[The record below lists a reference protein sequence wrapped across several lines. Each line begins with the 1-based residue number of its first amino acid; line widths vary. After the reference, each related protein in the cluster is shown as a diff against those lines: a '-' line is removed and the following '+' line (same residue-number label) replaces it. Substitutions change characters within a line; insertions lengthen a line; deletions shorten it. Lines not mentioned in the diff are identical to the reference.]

1 MKNQLFTF
9 SLLSLDSDS
18 AMIEKR
24 SSLEETVKYTIDKNK
39 VISLSPK
46 ISLTNAEYYI
56 KKIILIIY
64 NEITYDTD
72 YEEINNIIDVYTLSQ
87 KIFSFW
93 SNDII
98 QIKNQESKIK
108 MDTFTAYNKSD
119 FETLYNNL
127 DEKDE
132 NYSKIYKIK
141 EKLEGKPFYIE
152 YNTKIINKLNELF
165 EKYPNF
171 DSLKERIVPKKN
183 LLSIKKDKSINF
195 PNILIYGDAGC
206 GKSSLIISLC
216 ELYEFYSRNSM
227 GSGSVNFTLTGNDKG
242 FSKSD
247 CGCIIKSMFSR
258 GKGPIMNPLII
269 LDEID
274 KANFSNREDSDFSGV
289 FAELLEKNN
298 AKHFKDNFFGVEVD
312 ASHINYIAIA
322 NDISKIPDYILSRFP
337 VKLKIRQYTPKEIK
351 TVVLDNIYEQWIEDN
366 NFDEDLLPKYIP
378 DSTREL
384 ISECCNNQPRNIP
397 AILSQIANYTYKEY
411 NGKSYIDFLTTKSIA
426 DKIRNLFNNNGETQK
441 NPIGF
446 KM

>member
-1 MKNQLFTF
+1 METKKFAF

-18 AMIEKR
+18 VTIERR
-24 SSLEETVKYTIDKNK
+24 SSSEETVKYTIYKNT

-46 ISLTNAEYYI
+46 LSPKNILNYTDEIILLVFNGIINNTPPNEIENLTEVYSFS
-56 KKIILIIY
+56 KKI
-64 NEITYDTD
+64 
-72 YEEINNIIDVYTLSQ
+72 S
-87 KIFSFW
+87 SFW
-93 SNDII
+93 LGEII
-98 QIKNQESKIK
+98 QIKNQENNSDNNI
-108 MDTFTAYNKSD
+108 FTAYNKRD
-119 FETLYNNL
+119 FETLYNKL
-127 DEKDE
+127 DSKDE

-298 AKHFKDNFFGVEVD
+298 AKHFKDNFFAVEVD

-366 NFDEDLLPKYIP
+366 NFNKDLLPEYIP

-411 NGKSYIDFLTTKSIA
+411 NGKSYIDLITTNSIS
-426 DKIRNLFNNNGETQK
+426 DKIRNSFKYNNHS
-441 NPIGF
+441 IGF

>member
-1 MKNQLFTF
+1 METKKFAF

-18 AMIEKR
+18 VTIERR
-24 SSLEETVKYTIDKNK
+24 SSSEETVKYTIYKNT

-46 ISLTNAEYYI
+46 LSPKNILNYTDEIILLVFNGITNNTPPNEIENLTEVYSFS
-56 KKIILIIY
+56 KKI
-64 NEITYDTD
+64 
-72 YEEINNIIDVYTLSQ
+72 S
-87 KIFSFW
+87 SFW
-93 SNDII
+93 LGEII
-98 QIKNQESKIK
+98 QIKNQENNSDNNI
-108 MDTFTAYNKSD
+108 FTAYNKRD
-119 FETLYNNL
+119 FETLYNKL
-127 DEKDE
+127 DSKDE
-132 NYSKIYKIK
+132 NYSKIYNIK

-152 YNTKIINKLNELF
+152 YDSNIINKLNKLF
-165 EKYPNF
+165 DKYPNF
-171 DSLKERIVPKKN
+171 DSLKERIVPQKN
-183 LLSIKKDKSINF
+183 FLSIKKDKSINF
-195 PNILIYGDAGC
+195 PNILIYGEAGC

-227 GSGSVNFTLTGNDKG
+227 GAGNVTFTLTGDDKG

-247 CGCIIKSMFSR
+247 CGTILKSMFSR
-258 GKGPIMNPLII
+258 GKGPVMNPLII

-274 KANFSNREDSDFSGV
+274 KTNFSDRENFDFSGV

-298 AKHFKDNFFGVEVD
+298 AKHFKDNFFAVEVD

-351 TVVLDNIYEQWIEDN
+351 TVVLDNIYEQWIEEN
-366 NFDEDLLPKYIP
+366 NFNKDLLPKYIP

-397 AILSQIANYTYKEY
+397 AILSQIASYTYKMD
-411 NGKSYIDFLTTKSIA
+411 NDKSYVDLITTNSIS
-426 DKIRNLFNNNGETQK
+426 DKIRNSFKYNNHS
-441 NPIGF
+441 IGF

>member
-1 MKNQLFTF
+1 METKKFAF

-18 AMIEKR
+18 VTIERR
-24 SSLEETVKYTIDKNK
+24 SSSEETVKYTIYKNT

-46 ISLTNAEYYI
+46 LSPKNILNYTDEIILLVFNGIINNTPTNEIENLTEVYSFS
-56 KKIILIIY
+56 KKI
-64 NEITYDTD
+64 
-72 YEEINNIIDVYTLSQ
+72 S
-87 KIFSFW
+87 SFW
-93 SNDII
+93 LGEII
-98 QIKNQESKIK
+98 QIKNQENNSDNNI
-108 MDTFTAYNKSD
+108 FTAYNKRD
-119 FETLYNNL
+119 FETLYNKL
-127 DEKDE
+127 DSKDE
-132 NYSKIYKIK
+132 NYSKIYNIK

-152 YNTKIINKLNELF
+152 YDSNIINKLNKLF
-165 EKYPNF
+165 DKYPNF
-171 DSLKERIVPKKN
+171 DSLKERIVPQKN
-183 LLSIKKDKSINF
+183 FLSIKKDKSINF
-195 PNILIYGDAGC
+195 PNILIYGEAGC

-227 GSGSVNFTLTGNDKG
+227 GAGNVTFTLTGDDKG

-247 CGCIIKSMFSR
+247 CGTILKSMFSR
-258 GKGPIMNPLII
+258 GKGPVMNPLII

-274 KANFSNREDSDFSGV
+274 KTNFSDRENFDFSGV

-298 AKHFKDNFFGVEVD
+298 AKHFKDNFFAVEVD

-366 NFDEDLLPKYIP
+366 NFNKNLLPEYIP

-397 AILSQIANYTYKEY
+397 AILSQIASYTYKMD
-411 NGKSYIDFLTTKSIA
+411 NDKSYVDLITTNSIS
-426 DKIRNLFNNNGETQK
+426 DKIRNSFKYNNHS
-441 NPIGF
+441 IGF

>member
-1 MKNQLFTF
+1 METKKFAF

-18 AMIEKR
+18 VTIERR
-24 SSLEETVKYTIDKNK
+24 SSSEETVKYTIYKNT

-46 ISLTNAEYYI
+46 LSPKNILNYTDEIILLVFNGIINNTPQNEIENLTEVYLFS
-56 KKIILIIY
+56 KKI
-64 NEITYDTD
+64 
-72 YEEINNIIDVYTLSQ
+72 S
-87 KIFSFW
+87 SFW
-93 SNDII
+93 LGEII
-98 QIKNQESKIK
+98 QIKNQENNSDNNI
-108 MDTFTAYNKSD
+108 FTAYNKRD
-119 FETLYNNL
+119 FETLYNKL
-127 DEKDE
+127 DSKDE
-132 NYSKIYKIK
+132 NYSKIYNIK

-152 YNTKIINKLNELF
+152 YDSNIINKLNKLF
-165 EKYPNF
+165 DKYPNF
-171 DSLKERIVPKKN
+171 DSLKERIVPQKN
-183 LLSIKKDKSINF
+183 FLSIKKDKSINF
-195 PNILIYGDAGC
+195 PNILIYGEAGC

-227 GSGSVNFTLTGNDKG
+227 GAGNVTFTLTGDDKG

-247 CGCIIKSMFSR
+247 CGTILKSMFSR
-258 GKGPIMNPLII
+258 GKGPVMNPLII

-274 KANFSNREDSDFSGV
+274 KTNFSDRENFDFSGV

-298 AKHFKDNFFGVEVD
+298 AKHFKDNFFAVEVD

-351 TVVLDNIYEQWIEDN
+351 TVVLDNIYQQWIEDN

-397 AILSQIANYTYKEY
+397 AILSQIASYTYKMD
-411 NGKSYIDFLTTKSIA
+411 NDKSYVDLITTNSIS
-426 DKIRNLFNNNGETQK
+426 DKIRNSFKYNNHS
-441 NPIGF
+441 IGF

>member
-18 AMIEKR
+18 VTIERR
-24 SSLEETVKYTIDKNK
+24 SSSEETVKYTIYKNT

-46 ISLTNAEYYI
+46 LSPKNILNYTDEIILLVFNGIINNTPTSEIENLTEVYSFS
-56 KKIILIIY
+56 KKI
-64 NEITYDTD
+64 
-72 YEEINNIIDVYTLSQ
+72 S
-87 KIFSFW
+87 SFW
-93 SNDII
+93 LGEII
-98 QIKNQESKIK
+98 QIKNQENNSDNNI
-108 MDTFTAYNKSD
+108 FTAYNKRD
-119 FETLYNNL
+119 FETLYNKL
-127 DEKDE
+127 DSKDE
-132 NYSKIYKIK
+132 NYSKIYNIK

-152 YNTKIINKLNELF
+152 YDSNIINKLNKLF

-171 DSLKERIVPKKN
+171 DSLKERIVPQKN
-183 LLSIKKDKSINF
+183 FLSIKKDKSINF
-195 PNILIYGDAGC
+195 PNILIYGEAGC

-227 GSGSVNFTLTGNDKG
+227 GAGNVTFTLTGDDKG

-247 CGCIIKSMFSR
+247 CGTILKSMFSR
-258 GKGPIMNPLII
+258 GKGPVMNPLII

-274 KANFSNREDSDFSGV
+274 KTNFSDRENFDFSGV

-298 AKHFKDNFFGVEVD
+298 AKHFKDNFFAVEVD

-322 NDISKIPDYILSRFP
+322 NDISKLPDYILSRFP

-366 NFDEDLLPKYIP
+366 NFNKDLLPEYIP

-397 AILSQIANYTYKEY
+397 AILSQIASYTYKMD
-411 NGKSYIDFLTTKSIA
+411 NDKSYIDLITTNSIS
-426 DKIRNLFNNNGETQK
+426 DKIRNSFKYNNHS
-441 NPIGF
+441 IGF